1 MSIFSPI
8 QRIVFSLND
17 VFLKSITLFG
27 CAGSLLLC
35 RLLSSCGKWGLLS
48 SCGACATHCS
58 GFSCYR
64 AVSRAFGLQQLWHV
78 GSVVAAP
85 MLWNIGS
92 VVVAHGSSCP
102 AACGFFLDQ
111 RSNPCLLY
119 WSADSLP
126 LSHQGSPLARSFEA
140 QRFFILMMPNLP
152 ILFCCLY
159 FSVIYVFFFKLHNTR
174 SQRFTPCFLLT
185 VL

>member
-1 MSIFSPI
+1 MMCQFFSPI

-17 VFLKSITLFG
+17 VFLKSIILFG
-27 CAGSLLLC
+27 CAGSLLLG
-35 RLLSSCGKWGLLS
+35 RLLSSCGKWGLLY

-64 AVSRAFGLQQLWHV
+64 AVFRAFGLQQLWHV
-78 GSVVAAP
+78 GSVVVAP
-85 MLWNIGS
+85 RLWNIGS
-92 VVVAHGSSCP
+92 VVVAHGPSCP

-126 LSHQGSPLARSFEA
+126 GKNGKEFPEPPGKSISD
-140 QRFFILMMPNLP
+140 
-152 ILFCCLY
+152 
-159 FSVIYVFFFKLHNTR
+159 VF
-174 SQRFTPCFLLT
+174 
-185 VL
+185 